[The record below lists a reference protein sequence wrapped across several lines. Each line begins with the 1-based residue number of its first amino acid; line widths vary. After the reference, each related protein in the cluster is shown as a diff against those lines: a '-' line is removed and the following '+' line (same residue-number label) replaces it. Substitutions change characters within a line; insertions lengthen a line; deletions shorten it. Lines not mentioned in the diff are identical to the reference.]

1 MARERGQSA
10 PKTIELILLGL
21 GGVCKM
27 TRGID
32 RGVAIKVSGVQQLI
46 RCVNNGSIVL
56 ERKSGF
62 V

>member
-32 RGVAIKVSGVQQLI
+32 RGVAIKVSGVQQ
-46 RCVNNGSIVL
+46 
-56 ERKSGF
+56 
-62 V
+62 